1 MEKSDHLGLTGK
13 QLSLFLAVYDTNS
26 ISRAAEQLG
35 LNQSTVSYSL
45 ERLREL
51 FGDPLFVKSG
61 RGIAPTERA
70 IALVPAIR
78 SVSNGLE
85 SLCQIHEFDPARETA
100 RITIA
105 ANVMETLPN
114 CRTISESI
122 SAAAPKASLSFLEL
136 GSRDNIRELLNSS
149 TVDAIISI
157 RPVRLANSL
166 NSEPLSESELV
177 CFYDPE
183 CRGPVTTIDDFAAA
197 SHATLDFGG
206 QARSTIDS
214 ILLDLSLSRKVKLRA
229 PNPFALGY
237 VMAGTDCIA
246 TMQKS
251 LGDSA
256 FLGFAHC
263 QPPIGLPNANLD
275 LIWHKRS
282 DTSAKN
288 MWLRDI
294 IRSAFK

>member
-70 IALVPAIR
+70 IALVPAVR
-78 SVSNGLE
+78 SVSNSLE

-100 RITIA
+100 RITVA
-105 ANVMETLPN
+105 ANVMEMLPN
-114 CRTISESI
+114 CRAISEAI
-122 SAAAPKASLSFLEL
+122 SATAPQANLSFLEL
-136 GSRDNIRELLNSS
+136 GSRENIKDMLNSS
-149 TVDAIISI
+149 AVDAIISI

-166 NSEPLSESELV
+166 NSEPLATSELV
-177 CFYDPE
+177 CFYDPD
-183 CRGPVTTIDDFAAA
+183 CRGPVISVDDFAAA
-197 SHATLDFGG
+197 NHATLDFGG
-206 QARSTIDS
+206 QSRSTIDTV
-214 ILLDLSLSRKVKLRA
+214 LHDLSLTRNVKLRA

-237 VMAGTDCIA
+237 LMAGTDCIA

-251 LGDSA
+251 LADSA
-256 FLGFAHC
+256 FAGFSYS
-263 QPPIGLPNANLD
+263 QPPIKLPSASID

-282 DTSAKN
+282 DTSAKS
-288 MWLRDI
+288 MWLRDQI
-294 IRSAFK
+294 KSAFK